1 LYCHYERL
9 VYSKFSTFPS
19 HRKMK
24 KTKGEV
30 IMVFANFNNLSISKK
45 ISGAI
50 TIFVLP
56 LALMGYFLVTEKDA
70 LITFTNQE
78 KAGVSYLRA
87 TQSAVDALVLAVP
100 SKAAYESAID
110 ALHKA
115 EVNDA
120 GGLLVTKKAQDLSA
134 ALQLLA
140 HTPTD
145 DSADAIAKA
154 ADLNSSISD
163 NSNITLDPDAD
174 AYFVGDIIVN
184 QSTGVLLQS
193 KALLNAAKAL
203 DATDSIDNKIAFAE
217 ARDGLLASSGN
228 VMTDLT
234 KAMTNNTD
242 GMVRKALEKSG
253 ADVTQALDQVAAA
266 IKGGARPAVLTAAAH
281 LVQEVQGL
289 REKNNNEMD
298 RLLDARN
305 AGYHDVLLTRLGISL
320 FAALLG
326 AFIAL
331 VVVRSITRPLTK
343 ITQQM
348 ESLTQGDLS
357 IDIPQTQRSDE
368 IGGLIKALQVFHTA
382 MLDRTRAQSLE
393 EERVKSEMARAIHIR
408 QLNEEFNEQVNKAL
422 HQLKEAAIALNG
434 STAQMADGSTRASQ
448 QANTVARAAE
458 RASENVQ
465 TVAAATEELSAS
477 IREISD
483 RIGASSALTTTAVE
497 QAQSTRSQVSGLKD
511 ATGKIG
517 DVVKFIND
525 IAGQTNLLALNATI
539 EAARAGDAGK
549 GFAVVASEVKLLANQ
564 TAHATEDISKH
575 ISAIQDSVQG
585 VSKAIEL
592 IVTTIMSVS
601 ETSTAIACAVKQQG
615 AATQEISRNVQEAAQ
630 GTQEVSERVA
640 QIAGVIADT
649 EEMSH
654 TINDTSLVLD
664 QQTENLKED
673 VLVYLS
679 AIKTA

>member
-1 LYCHYERL
+1 M
-9 VYSKFSTFPS
+9 V
-19 HRKMK
+19 
-24 KTKGEV
+24 GE
-30 IMVFANFNNLSISKK
+30 NFNNLSISKK
-45 ISGAI
+45 IAGAI

-78 KAGVSYLRA
+78 KAGVAYLRA

-100 SKAAYESAID
+100 SKAAYETAMD

-115 EVNDA
+115 EVADA

-140 HTPTD
+140 HNPAD
-145 DSADAIAKA
+145 DSADALAKA

-193 KALLNAAKAL
+193 KALMNAAKAL
-203 DATDSIDNKIAFAE
+203 DAADSIDNKIAFAE
-217 ARDGLLASSGN
+217 ARDGLLTSAGN

-253 ADVTQALDQVAAA
+253 ADVTQALGQVSAA
-266 IKGGARPAVLTAAAH
+266 IKDGARPALLTAAAQ
-281 LVQEVQGL
+281 LVQHVQGL
-289 REKNNNEMD
+289 REKNNGEMD

-348 ESLTQGDLS
+348 ESLTHGDLS

-368 IGGLIKALQVFHTA
+368 IGGLIQALKVFHDA
-382 MLDRTRAQSLE
+382 MVDRTRAQLLE
-393 EERVKSEMARAIHIR
+393 EERIKTEMARAENIR
-408 QLNEEFNEQVNKAL
+408 QLNEEFNEQVNQAL
-422 HQLKEAAIALNG
+422 HQLKDAAISLNG
-434 STAQMADGSTRASQ
+434 STAQMADGSTLASQ

-483 RIGASSALTTTAVE
+483 RIGASSSLTTTAVE

-575 ISAIQDSVQG
+575 ISAIQEAVQG

-592 IVTTIMSVS
+592 IVTTILDVS

-630 GTQEVSERVA
+630 GTQEVSGRVA

-649 EEMSH
+649 EKMSH

-664 QQTENLKED
+664 KQTENLKED